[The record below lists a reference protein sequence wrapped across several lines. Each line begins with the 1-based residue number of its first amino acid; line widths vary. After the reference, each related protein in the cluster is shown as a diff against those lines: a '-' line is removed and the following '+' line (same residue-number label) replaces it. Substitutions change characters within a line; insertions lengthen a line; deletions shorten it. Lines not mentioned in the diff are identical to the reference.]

1 MTHRTADLAI
11 ESGWRRKLAEI
22 RYKEI
27 YRQGLAIILFL
38 FYALIANPP
47 MQVIAWSAAVVVIV
61 GALIRVWAAG
71 VVMKN
76 EQLATS
82 GPYGYVRHPLYV
94 GNILGVGG
102 MTVISGTWWAYVI
115 TAVFFWMFYPTTIQY
130 EDRKLEDI
138 FGEPWRQWHAEVKAL
153 IPRLT
158 PYSRDPMAW
167 SIRRA
172 AGRNGEAAIFIY
184 VLVCLGIALAW

>member
-1 MTHRTADLAI
+1 MNHRIADLPI
-11 ESGWRRKLAEI
+11 EKGWRRKLAEI

-27 YRQGLAIILFL
+27 YRQSLAIILFL
-38 FYALIANPP
+38 FYALIATPSDR
-47 MQVIAWSAAVVVIV
+47 MIAISAAVVVVI

-102 MTVISGTWWAYVI
+102 MTVISGTWWAYLI
-115 TAVFFWMFYPTTIQY
+115 TALFFWLFYPTTIKY
-130 EDRKLEDI
+130 EDSKLENI
-138 FGEPWRQWHAEVKAL
+138 FGEPWREWKGNVKAL

-158 PYSRDPMAW
+158 PYSRDPMGW

-184 VLVCLGIALAW
+184 VLVCLGIALSR

>member
-1 MTHRTADLAI
+1 MNHRIADLLI
-11 ESGWRRKLAEI
+11 EKGWRRKLAKI

-27 YRQGLAIILFL
+27 YRQGMAIILFM
-38 FYALIANPP
+38 FYALIAMPP
-47 MQVIAWSAAVVVIV
+47 ARLVAVSAAVIVVL
-61 GALIRVWAAG
+61 GAVIRVWAAG

-82 GPYGYVRHPLYV
+82 GPYAYVRHPLYV

-102 MTVISGTWWAYVI
+102 MTVITGTWWAYLI
-115 TAVFFWMFYPTTIQY
+115 TALFFWMFYPTTIRY
-130 EDRKLEDI
+130 EDAKLENI
-138 FGEPWRQWHAEVKAL
+138 FGEQWREWSNKVRAL

-158 PYSRDPMAW
+158 PYSHEAIGW

-184 VLVCLGIALAW
+184 VLFCLGLALNY

>member
-1 MTHRTADLAI
+1 MNHRIADLPI
-11 ESGWRRKLAEI
+11 EKGWRRKLAEI

-27 YRQGLAIILFL
+27 YRQSLAIILFI
-38 FYALIANPP
+38 FYALIATPP
-47 MQVIAWSAAVVVIV
+47 ARMIAISAAVIVII
-61 GALIRVWAAG
+61 GALIRLWAAG

-102 MTVISGTWWAYVI
+102 MTVISGTWWAYLI
-115 TAVFFWMFYPTTIQY
+115 TALFFWLFYPTTIKY
-130 EDRKLEDI
+130 EDSKLENI
-138 FGEPWRQWHAEVKAL
+138 FGEPWRQWSSKVRAL

-158 PYSRDPMAW
+158 PYSREAMGW

-184 VLVCLGIALAW
+184 VLVCLGIALLS